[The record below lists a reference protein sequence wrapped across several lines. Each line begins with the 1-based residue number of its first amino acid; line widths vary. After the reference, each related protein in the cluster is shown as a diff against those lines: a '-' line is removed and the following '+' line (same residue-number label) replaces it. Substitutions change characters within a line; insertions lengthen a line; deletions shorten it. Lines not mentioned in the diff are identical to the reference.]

1 MLCGCEDGGVEAG
14 AGLQPGGRCCWY
26 GCLQGR
32 GGRSLGREVLW
43 GFGERLGE
51 EYVRGRNMFGVAGR
65 MVGKDGDVVRAG
77 CVRGGG
83 GAGDCG
89 GGRYRLMGCWEMK
102 TTSCFL
108 RDPHHIP

>member
-1 MLCGCEDGGVEAG
+1 MRAW
-14 AGLQPGGRCCWY
+14 RW
-26 GCLQGR
+26 GR
-32 GGRSLGREVLW
+32 GGRGRIAAWREVLLVGLSLGQGW
-43 GFGERLGE
+43 SEPRRGGFVGIEDGE

-89 GGRYRLMGCWEMK
+89 GGRYIG
-102 TTSCFL
+102 
-108 RDPHHIP
+108 

>member
-1 MLCGCEDGGVEAG
+1 M
-14 AGLQPGGRCCWY
+14 
-26 GCLQGR
+26 
-32 GGRSLGREVLW
+32 
-43 GFGERLGE
+43 GE

-65 MVGKDGDVVRAG
+65 MEGKDGDVVRAG

-108 RDPHHIP
+108 RDPHHTIRFRPSYMRVLR

>member
-1 MLCGCEDGGVEAG
+1 MLLVGLSSGQGWSEGRFCGD
-14 AGLQPGGRCCWY
+14 
-26 GCLQGR
+26 
-32 GGRSLGREVLW
+32 LGRED
-43 GFGERLGE
+43 GE

-65 MVGKDGDVVRAG
+65 MVRKDGDVVRAD

-108 RDPHHIP
+108 RDPHHIPYVSALRI